1 MNHKKSLSSR
11 ERMKIIGF
19 LRKQRDGLIIGEY
32 RSLLVTI
39 YKKIAKIINQN
50 NGVCTIS
57 DLFDLSETKTM
68 HERNVVIDRCMD
80 LEQLGYIRIQNDE
93 TIDIQQELD
102 F

>member
-11 ERMKIIGF
+11 EREDIIGF

-39 YKKIAKIINQN
+39 YKKISIIINQN
-50 NGVCTIS
+50 NGVCDFS
-57 DLFDLSETKTM
+57 NLFDLLEAKTM
-68 HERNVVIDRCMD
+68 HERCVIVDRCMD
-80 LEQLGYIRIQNDE
+80 LEQLGYIHIRCDE
-93 TIDIQQELD
+93 TINIQQEID